1 MVSNFMS
8 RVQAMLGTRFTG
20 ERGAGI
26 AEYALLVALIAVVA
40 LGGIQLFGSGVSD
53 FFGGLPAQLGF

>member
-1 MVSNFMS
+1 MVSNLISKF
-8 RVQAMLGTRFTG
+8 QAAMGTRFAG

-40 LGGIQLFGSGVSD
+40 LGGIQLFGNGVSD